1 MRRRWWLILAALI
14 LAIPLGLLVKH
25 LVQDVLLVEVL
36 RVVWGLRILFES
48 LPQLPIWLLLVFLGL
63 LVAVRSL
70 LGRPGSGP
78 PHVDEEGQHRGQIS
92 RLAGRIRRSAGSGY
106 YKWHLARHLR
116 TTVLDALA
124 YEHRLTPEEVRRRLD
139 SGELDAPPEVL
150 AYLYAGLAPVYSRS
164 SSLLRRLRHRLASSV
179 QPTTVDPDL
188 LRVIEFLEDRFGT
201 AYQPRIDTGQT
212 TARRSGIGQ
221 PLEVQH
227 DR

>member
-1 MRRRWWLILAALI
+1 VRRRWWLILAVLI
-14 LAIPLGLLVKH
+14 LAIPFGLLLKD

-36 RVVWGLRILFES
+36 RVVWGMRILFES

-70 LGRPGSGP
+70 LGRPRPGP
-78 PHVDEEGQHRGQIS
+78 LSVDEEGQNRGQIS

-106 YKWHLARHLR
+106 YRWHLARHLR
-116 TTVLDALA
+116 TMVLDALA
-124 YEHRLTPEEVRRRLD
+124 YEYRLTPEEVRRRLD
-139 SGELDAPPEVL
+139 SGALDAPPEVL

-164 SSLLRRLRHRLASSV
+164 SCLLWRLRDRLASSV
-179 QPTTVDPDL
+179 QSTTIDPDL
-188 LRVIEFLEDRFGT
+188 LRVVEFLEDRFETG
-201 AYQPRIDTGQT
+201 YRPQFDTGQA
-212 TARRSGIGQ
+212 TARQSGLGQ